1 MLGFAVQRKHSAVE
15 ERGGKKRKKGQLKFA
30 VYQFQL
36 LQGAFLSRCAV
47 KMYRVKAQCRGY
59 KTPKKAEFYTKIQMH
74 LGDVNS

>member
-15 ERGGKKRKKGQLKFA
+15 ERGQLKFA

-36 LQGAFLSRCAV
+36 LQGAILSRCAV
-47 KMYRVKAQCRGY
+47 KMYRVKAQCCGY